1 MANYTVTDTEL
12 TSIANAIRSKGGTQA
27 QLEYSSGFISA
38 INSISTGTDTSD
50 ATMTSGG
57 QMLSG
62 VTAYSQGTKY
72 TGTITSKSA
81 QTYTP
86 GTTDQTIAAGQYLS
100 GAQTISGDADL
111 VSGNIKDGVNIF
123 GVTGTLKDASPQW
136 DDDVLFIDYDG
147 TFLYSYTA
155 AEFANLTEM
164 PPNPNHTDIGLVADG
179 WNWTLADA
187 KTQVSST
194 GECIIGQL
202 YKTSSG
208 DTEINID
215 MIGDETGDA
224 SNITLSVY
232 GDSKNGVSFT
242 GIIYWGDG
250 NSSMVSG
257 SGTTAW
263 SHRYTVSGNFTIK
276 IHVNNGAFRLFGA
289 TTYNRAFITGTSP
302 TKNGSINKSL
312 AASVNSIR
320 MGNGCFGF
328 YSYACQYMYNL
339 KELVLS
345 SESTMCGDYV
355 FRDCYSLTTLIF
367 PNGWSNVGQMT
378 DLRSLKN
385 VSLSNSI
392 TSVYIDTIMGA
403 RRIVLPYN
411 LSNLLGGSTTKKYQ
425 NVKRITFPS
434 NTNLTMSGNSLCG
447 FFTELEE
454 VKNYSQTEVPGGCF
468 TCCYALTELPT
479 FKNPI
484 TSIVG
489 AAFSYCTSLK
499 KAVIPDSV
507 QSMTGVTF
515 GYCTALKEVTFP
527 TNSSFTTI
535 PENVLRDCTNLA
547 KVVIPANVTYIS
559 QYAFRNCY
567 SLCEIHFLSSTPP
580 TLQNNY
586 VFSTAW
592 GQPII
597 YVPTGSKS
605 AYQNASYYPASAD
618 WREE

>member
-12 TSIANAIRSKGGTQA
+12 TSIANAIRSRGGTQA

-50 ATMTSGG
+50 ATMTSGV

-72 TGTITSKSA
+72 TGSITSKSA

-86 GTTDQTIAAGQYLS
+86 GTNEQTIVSGQYLS
-100 GAQTISGDADL
+100 GAQTISGDANL
-111 VSGNIKDGVNIF
+111 VAGNIKDGVDIF
-123 GVTGTLKDASPQW
+123 GVTGTLSGNPPQW

-164 PPNPNHTDIGLVADG
+164 PPNPTHTDIGLVADG

-187 KTQVSST
+187 KTQVAST

-215 MIGDETGDA
+215 MIGDDYGAA
-224 SNITLSVY
+224 SNITLSIY
-232 GDSKNGVSFT
+232 GDEKDGVGFNGV
-242 GIIYWGDG
+242 IYWGDG
-250 NSSMVSG
+250 NSSTVSG
-257 SGTTAW
+257 TGNRSGN
-263 SHRYTVSGNFTIK
+263 HRYTVSGNYTIK
-276 IHVNNGAFRLFGA
+276 IHVNYGAFRLLGA
-289 TTYNRAFITGTSP
+289 TTYNRAFITGTP
-302 TKNGSINKSL
+302 VNNNGAINKSL

-320 MGNGCFGF
+320 MGNGCRGF
-328 YSYACQYMYNL
+328 YSNACQYMYNL

-345 SESTMCGDYV
+345 SESTWCGDNA

-367 PNGWSNVGQMT
+367 PNGWSSVGEMT

-392 TSVYIDTIMGA
+392 TSVHITTIMGA

-411 LSNLLGGSTTKKYQ
+411 LSNLLGGSTTRKYQ
-425 NVKRITFPS
+425 NVERITFPS
-434 NTNLTMSGNSLCG
+434 NTNLTMSTSSLCG
-447 FFTELEE
+447 YFTKLKE

-468 TCCYALTELPT
+468 ASCYALTELPT

-499 KAVIPDSV
+499 KAVIPNSV

-547 KVVIPANVTYIS
+547 KVIIPANVTYIS

-567 SLCEIHFLSSTPP
+567 SLCEIHFLSPTPP
-580 TLQNNY
+580 TIQNNY
-586 VFSTAW
+586 VFSSAW
-592 GQPII
+592 ASPVI
-597 YVPTGSKS
+597 YVPTGSLS
-605 AYQNASYYPASAD
+605 AYQSASYYPSGAT